1 MPLDEFPEL
10 SLPTV
15 GGDDNNWG
23 TINNNLHQAWAR
35 QLAGAEVIDVTA
47 GNVTLT
53 ETQAQ
58 QRYLRF
64 NGTPDAAR
72 TIAIDATAIRFYF
85 VSNET
90 DEAVVF
96 RADVAGNTVSVPA
109 GCVMQV
115 GSDGTDTF
123 ALTPP
128 FTWDGGFP
136 RTIHDDANSY
146 DGPGLYFEEDTTMG
160 LARRGDGVMG
170 VGLTATA
177 PAGDTLRFNYANT
190 DAAPIIGIGGEDWGW
205 DIGMMAEDDG
215 VGALTAEDG
224 KALRWSQGVAI
235 GPSVD
240 IPPDRGVLNC
250 EELQI
255 EAFQLRFKHV
265 ETFSALT
272 NTGVTQAAHGLGR
285 LPNVM
290 HAFMVCVTGEQG
302 YTAGDRILPI
312 DDTFTLFADAT
323 NVGLSVTGG
332 GWQVNHKTTGARAT
346 VTNAR
351 WRIVFLV
358 A

>member
-1 MPLDEFPEL
+1 MPLDEYPEL

-35 QLAGAEVIDVTA
+35 QLAGSEVIDITA

-72 TIAIDATAIRFYF
+72 TIAIDADSVRFYF

-90 DEAVVF
+90 DHAVSF
-96 RADVAGNTVSVPA
+96 RADVAGDTVTVPE
-109 GCVMQV
+109 GCIMQI

-123 ALTPP
+123 ALTPQ
-128 FTWDGGFP
+128 FKWDGGFP
-136 RTIHDDANSY
+136 HYLHDDVNGY
-146 DGPGLYFEEDTTMG
+146 DAPGLYFYDDGAMG

-177 PAGDTLRFNYANT
+177 PAGDTVRFNYANT
-190 DAAPIIGIGGEDWGW
+190 DAAPIIGIGGDDWGW

-215 VGALTAEDG
+215 VGALTAEEG
-224 KALRWSQGVAI
+224 KALRWSQGVGI
-235 GPSVD
+235 GPNVD
-240 IPPDRGVLNC
+240 IPSDRGVLNC

-255 EAFQLRFKHV
+255 EGFQLRFKHV
-265 ETFSALT
+265 DTFDALKS
-272 NTGVTQAAHGLGR
+272 TGVTQAAHGLGR
-285 LPNVM
+285 MPTVIHCFL
-290 HAFMVCVTGEQG
+290 VCVTGEQG
-302 YTAGDRILPI
+302 YAAGDRILPI
-312 DDTFTLFADAT
+312 DDNFTLFADSV
-323 NVGLSVTGG
+323 NVGLSVASSS
-332 GWQVNHKTTGARAT
+332 WQVNHKTTGARAST
-346 VTNAR
+346 TAAR